1 MEKKL
6 YSLTNP
12 QKSIYLTEEYSS
24 NSNINNISGNIIIH
38 EKVHFDC
45 LEKALNLYVKKNDAI
60 RIRIMIDHQIPK
72 QYIHPYEPFSIEIVS
87 LKSKEDLVDFNQS
100 LVKKHFRLIDSN
112 LFSFTLFQFPDLTG
126 GLNVTFHHIIAD
138 AWTMSLFINEVMDLY
153 SNLIK
158 QKVID
163 ESLNPSYID
172 YIATEKEYLDSKK
185 FQKDQEFWEHF
196 FSKTP
201 ELAKISYQPITTN
214 FTAVRQVFHLDEK
227 LYQQILDFCAL
238 NRCSTYAF
246 FMSIFF
252 IYLAKINNI
261 ESPIIG
267 TPVLNRSNFKEK
279 NTAGMYISTIPF
291 KADVLPNLTFTDF
304 LKNILELQMSIYRHQ
319 KYPYSLLLEELKKKY
334 NYTQNLYNI
343 VLSYQNAHD
352 DRSNSDVNYSSEWL
366 FNGTIADT
374 LEIHFYDMD
383 HTGKFDIYYDY
394 KTSEL
399 TNQEIITI
407 HERILAMIR
416 QVINRP
422 EILLQDIEIVTKEE
436 KQKILCEFNHTNV
449 SYDKK
454 QNFIEIFE
462 EYAKNQPNEN
472 ALIFENSKITYHE
485 LNQKAN
491 QLAHFLREQSIPS
504 NSKIAI
510 YLPRCAELIIAM
522 LAIKKSD
529 CAYLLVENSLPK
541 ERIEYM
547 LTNADVACVIT
558 THMLDNMKFKHTIFI
573 EDIPTLDAFS
583 YNLCLPYKPENA
595 LSIVYTSGSTGT
607 PKGILLKNSSLINLV
622 LGYSY
627 SMKAD
632 TFSHF
637 LSSCSVSFDMFAA
650 EVWIPLLLGKTLILA
665 NEEESKN
672 PIFMSKLIE
681 KEQVEFMLIT
691 SSKLNLLLLNS
702 NTASCLKNVKAMQLG
717 GEVLNPQFYNKL
729 VQYTNAKIYNGYGP
743 SETTS
748 CATCKLVTSSD
759 DITIGTPLPNVQVY
773 ICNQWNN
780 LCPIHIVGELCISGD
795 GVSYGYVNQPD
806 LTSKNFV
813 KNPFGDGLMYKT
825 GDLAKFLPNGE
836 IAYIGRNDSQIKI
849 RGLRIELEEINK
861 VIQHF
866 TGIHECITLVKKVN
880 QVDSICCYF
889 VGNRIDLSALKH
901 YASEKLPYYMVPSH
915 FIQLEQFPLTLNG
928 KIDTKKL
935 PEIEVETTY
944 VAPTTEMEEKLIKLW
959 KSVLHLDKIGIT
971 NNFFDLG
978 GDSLAAIRLTTELY
992 YEFHVRVQMKDIFSY
1007 PSVQSLATYI
1017 SSLHSED
1024 NVEHIKKIKK
1034 QSSYIASSAQKRI
1047 YYTITKEGN
1056 SSITYNTPGG
1066 LLFNGYPNIEKLEKC
1081 FQTLIKRHESLRT
1094 YFVIEDQELKQ
1105 KILEPFTYHLKLI
1118 HDSSAKI
1125 EDLFTDFIQPFNLAS
1140 APLFR
1145 STLVLL
1151 KDGRSILLLDF
1162 HHIICDGESIG
1173 MFLHELCELYKGNT
1187 LPKLTIDYKDYTY
1200 WEQEKIGSPEYKDME
1215 NYWISKFQ
1223 NEIPVLNMP
1232 TNFARPTSLTFEGN
1246 KLTSQ
1251 IENVKSIYDLCHKF
1265 HITPYIFFLT
1275 AYYILLYKYTGQ
1287 KDIVVGTPVAG
1298 RSHKEL
1304 HQIIGMFV
1312 NSLALREKISSDET
1326 VLQLINRVMQNCFD
1340 AFKNEFYPF
1349 DELVKK
1355 LNLSVDTSRNP
1366 LFDTMF
1372 VFQNDGMKQIQ
1383 LGDLKATYYLPLS
1396 TISKFDFTLEV
1407 LPDENQFTVHLEYNK
1422 NLYTQDFMES
1432 FLMHYFELIRNILK
1446 KPETTI
1452 AQISILDS
1460 QEKNDILHHF
1470 NSCQSDLLKNRQVVE
1485 LWEEQ
1490 VNNHASETAIIFEDK
1505 KFSYAEINQKAN
1517 QIAHYLLQKNIS
1529 KNSIIGILLPRSQ
1542 DLITCM
1548 LGILKAGCAYMLID
1562 SNLPDDRIKYMLEN
1576 SSSPL
1581 LFTCKNVKNITFANQ
1596 CYIDEEDFGKYSN
1609 QNHDITYHSE
1619 DLFSVIYTSGSTGTP
1634 KGVMLKRKGV
1644 MNLLRNHQLKMH
1656 TNECKNF
1663 ISISTIAFDMFMVET
1678 FVPLLSGK
1686 TLILTNEEEQ
1696 KIPMIMAKVIEK
1708 YHIDFILTTPSR
1720 IDLLCTNP
1728 ITEKCLKNLKV
1739 IQLGGEVFTGEL
1751 YERLSK
1757 LTNAYI
1763 YNAYGPTEI
1772 TACCSCKEVVSSKD
1786 ITIGF
1791 PFEYAPIYICDKD
1804 LSLCPIGVPGE
1815 ICVAGEGVA
1824 KGYFNQP
1831 QLTQKSFIPN
1841 PFGNGTLYKTGD
1853 IGYYTSNGELHYI
1866 GREDFQIKIRGLRVE
1881 LSEIEKR
1888 ILEIPHITA
1897 CSVLY
1902 KKESSSPYLVAFLT
1916 SDVPIENSM
1925 IREKLKKHL
1934 PLYMVPKY
1942 FVFLDSLPIT
1952 LNGKIDKKQLDKL
1965 PITQIAPDNYIA
1977 PTTELERLLCKTWEQ
1992 LLDCKVGIDDDVFEL
2007 GADSLIAIKFKTE
2020 LLSYQINIPYSD
2032 LFKYPTVRE
2041 LCKSYESH
2049 SNTEDSITINYNAK
2063 DIMPILECN
2072 TVQNVKKADFKTQKQ
2087 NNILL
2092 LGGNGFVGMHI
2103 LYQFLK
2109 YDQGNIYCIIRNKNN
2124 QSGLERFM
2132 SALHFYFGN
2141 ELDYLI
2147 NKRIFIVPANITE
2160 KNFGLSADEFNY
2172 ITSQVSIVI
2181 HAAAMVKH
2189 YGDKRKFKHVNV
2201 DLTKDIANYCK
2212 KYQKRLL
2219 YISSISVSGH
2229 TTIQSG
2235 YGGSSVPQTEVV
2247 FAENNLYIGQQLD
2260 NLYIK
2265 SKFEAEEYILSN
2277 MATGLEAQILRLG
2290 NITNRSSDGKFQINS
2305 DENAFLSRLKSFIKI
2320 GLVPENLLQTNL
2332 EFTPVDDCA
2341 KAIILIM
2348 QNYNKKL
2355 SVFHL
2360 YNDHFISM
2368 RKLVDFLNTNGF
2380 TLKRVTSDTFEQY
2393 IQTLLKDKS
2402 KKSDLS
2408 GIINDIDSSNQLSYK
2423 NLVNTSCEFT
2433 KFLLKLLGFTWPT
2446 INTDYLQKYLSN
2458 FTKED

>member
-12 QKSIYLTEEYSS
+12 QKAIYLTEEYSS
-24 NSNINNISGNIIIH
+24 NSNINNVSGNIIIH

-45 LEKALNLYVKKNDAI
+45 LEKALNIYVEKNDSIRTRIAI
-60 RIRIMIDHQIPK
+60 ENQVPK
-72 QYIHPYEPFSIEIVS
+72 QYIHPYEPFSIELVS

-100 LVKKHFRLIDSN
+100 IVKKHFTLIDSN
-112 LFSFTLFQFPDLTG
+112 LFSFTLFQFPDSSG

-138 AWTMSLFINEVMDLY
+138 AWTMSLFINEVMNLY
-153 SNLIK
+153 SSLIN
-158 QKVID
+158 QKAID
-163 ESLNPSYID
+163 KSLNPSYVD
-172 YIATEKEYLDSKK
+172 YITTEKDYLDSKK
-185 FQKDQEFWEHF
+185 FQKDQEFWEQF
-196 FSKTP
+196 FPKTP
-201 ELAKISYQPITTN
+201 ELAKISYQPITTD
-214 FTAVRQVFHLDEK
+214 FTAVRQVFHLEEK
-227 LYQQILDFCAL
+227 LYQQILDFCAQ
-238 NRCSTYAF
+238 NHCSIYVF

-267 TPVLNRSNFKEK
+267 TPVLNRSNFREK
-279 NTAGMYISTIPF
+279 NTAGMFISTVPF
-291 KADVLPNLTFTDF
+291 KADVLPNLTFVDF
-304 LKNILELQMSIYRHQ
+304 LKNIVELQMSIYRHQ

-366 FNGTIADT
+366 FNGTITDT

-394 KTSEL
+394 KISEL
-399 TNQEIITI
+399 TKEEIIAL
-407 HERILAMIR
+407 HERILNIVK
-416 QVINRP
+416 QVIH
-422 EILLQDIEIVTKEE
+422 ESKILLQDIEIVASEE

-449 SYDKK
+449 SYDKN
-454 QNFIEIFE
+454 QNFMQVFE

-472 ALIFENSKITYHE
+472 ALIFENSKFTYEE
-485 LNQKAN
+485 LNKKAN
-491 QLAHFLREQSIPS
+491 QLAHFLRKLAIPS

-510 YLPRCAELIIAM
+510 YLPRCAELIVAM
-522 LAIKKSD
+522 LAIKKAD
-529 CAYLLVENSLPK
+529 CAYLLIENTLPE
-541 ERIEYM
+541 ERIQYM
-547 LTNADVACVIT
+547 LANADVSCVIT
-558 THMLDNMKFKHTIFI
+558 SHSPHSTKFENAIFI
-573 EDIPTLDAFS
+573 EDVPALDEFS
-583 YNLCLPYKPENA
+583 HNLCLPYAPEHA
-595 LSIVYTSGSTGT
+595 LSIVYTSGSTGA
-607 PKGILLKNSSLINLV
+607 PKGILLKNSSLLNLV
-622 LGYSY
+622 LGYCY

-632 TFSHF
+632 TFSCF

-672 PIFMSKLIE
+672 PIFMSQLIE

-691 SSKLNLLLLNS
+691 SSKMNLLLFNS
-702 NTASCLKNVKAMQLG
+702 NTASCLKNIKAIQLG

-729 VQYTNAKIYNGYGP
+729 VQYTNGKIYNGYGP

-759 DITIGTPLPNVQVY
+759 NITIGRPLPNVQVY

-780 LCPIHIVGELCISGD
+780 LCPIHAVGELCIAGD

-806 LTSKNFV
+806 LTSKNFI

-836 IAYIGRNDSQIKI
+836 ITYIGRDDSQVKI

-861 VIQHF
+861 VVQHF
-866 TGIHECITLVKKVN
+866 TGIRECVTLVKKVN
-880 QVDSICCYF
+880 QVDTICCYF
-889 VGNRIDLSALKH
+889 VGDSIDLAILKN
-901 YASEKLPYYMVPSH
+901 YVAEKLPYYMVPSH
-915 FIQLEQFPLTLNG
+915 FIPLDKFALTLNG
-928 KIDTKKL
+928 KIDTKNL
-935 PEIEVETTY
+935 PEIEIETTY
-944 VAPTTEMEEKLIKLW
+944 VAPTTEMEKKLVDLW
-959 KSVLHLDKIGIT
+959 KSVLHLNKIGIT

-978 GDSLAAIRLTTELY
+978 GDSLAAIRLTSELY
-992 YEFHVRVQMKDIFSY
+992 YTFHVRVQMKDIFSY
-1007 PSVQSLATYI
+1007 PTIQLLAEYI
-1017 SSLHSED
+1017 SSLHLED
-1024 NVEHIKKIKK
+1024 VVEHIKKIKK

-1047 YYTITKEGN
+1047 YYTVKKEGN
-1056 SSITYNTPGG
+1056 NSITYNTPGG

-1081 FQTLIKRHESLRT
+1081 FQSLIKRHESLRT

-1105 KILEPFTYHLKLI
+1105 KILEPFTYHLKVI

-1125 EDLFTDFIQPFNLAS
+1125 EDLFTDFIQPFDLAN

-1145 STLVLL
+1145 SMLVLL
-1151 KDGRSILLLDF
+1151 QDGRSILLLDF

-1173 MFLHELCELYKGNT
+1173 LFLHELCELYKGNS
-1187 LPKLTIDYKDYTY
+1187 LPESTIDYKDYTY
-1200 WEQEKIGSPEYKDME
+1200 WEQEKVSSSEYKDME
-1215 NYWISKFQ
+1215 NYWISQFQ

-1232 TNFARPTSLTFEGN
+1232 TNFDRPTSLTFEGN
-1246 KLTSQ
+1246 KLTSK
-1251 IENVKSIYDLCHKF
+1251 IEQSKSIYDLCHQF
-1265 HITPYIFFLT
+1265 HITPYLFFLA

-1298 RSHKEL
+1298 RPHKEL
-1304 HQIIGMFV
+1304 RQIIGMFV
-1312 NSLALREKISSDET
+1312 NSLALREKIDPNET
-1326 VLQLINRVMQNCFD
+1326 VLQFINKVMQNCFD
-1340 AFKNEFYPF
+1340 AFKNDFYPF

-1355 LNLSVDTSRNP
+1355 LNWSMDTSRNP

-1372 VFQNDGMKQIQ
+1372 VYQNDGMKQIQ
-1383 LGDLKATYYLPLS
+1383 LGNLNASYYLPHS
-1396 TISKFDFTLEV
+1396 TISKFDFTLEI
-1407 LPDENQFTVHLEYNK
+1407 LPDTEQFTVHLEYNK

-1432 FLMHYFELIRNILK
+1432 FLMHYFELIHNILEN
-1446 KPETTI
+1446 PETTI
-1452 AQISILDS
+1452 SQVSILTLK
-1460 QEKNDILHHF
+1460 EKNDILYNF
-1470 NSCQSDLLKNRQVVE
+1470 NASQSNLLKDKQVIE

-1490 VNNHASETAIIFEDK
+1490 AKQHAAKTAIIFEDK
-1505 KFSYAEINQKAN
+1505 EFSYAEINQKAN
-1517 QIAHYLLQKNIS
+1517 QIANYLLHKNIA

-1542 DLITCM
+1542 NLIIFM

-1562 SNLPDDRIKYMLEN
+1562 SNLPDDRIKYMLKN

-1581 LFTCKNVKNITFANQ
+1581 LFTCKDVKNVTFTNQ
-1596 CYIDEEDFGKYSN
+1596 CYIEEEDFEKYSN
-1609 QNHDITYHSE
+1609 QNPSISYHLE
-1619 DLFSVIYTSGSTGTP
+1619 DLFSVIYTSGSTGMP

-1656 TNECKNF
+1656 TNECENF

-1686 TLILTNEEEQ
+1686 TLVLTNEDEQ
-1696 KIPMIMAKVIEK
+1696 KIPMIMAKIIEK

-1728 ITEKCLKNLKV
+1728 ITEKCLNNLKV
-1739 IQLGGEVFTGEL
+1739 IQLGGEVFTAEL

-1757 LTNAYI
+1757 LTKAYI

-1772 TACCSCKEVVSSKD
+1772 TACCSCKEVINSQD

-1804 LSLCPIGVPGE
+1804 MNLCPLGVPGE

-1824 KGYFNQP
+1824 QGYVNQP
-1831 QLTQKSFIPN
+1831 QLTQKSFISN
-1841 PFGNGTLYKTGD
+1841 PFGHGTLYKTGD
-1853 IGYYTSNGELHYI
+1853 IGYYSSIGEIHYI

-1902 KKESSSPYLVAFLT
+1902 KKEASSPYLVAFLT
-1916 SDVPIENSM
+1916 SNVPIEISM
-1925 IREKLKKHL
+1925 IRENLKKHI
-1934 PLYMVPKY
+1934 PLYMIPKY

-1952 LNGKIDKKQLDKL
+1952 LNGKVDKKQLDKL
-1965 PITQIAPDNYIA
+1965 PITQITQDNYVA
-1977 PTTELERLLCKTWEQ
+1977 PTTELERLLCKIWEQ

-2041 LCKSYESH
+2041 LCKSYDSQSH
-2049 SNTEDSITINYNAK
+2049 TENPIVINYNAK
-2063 DIMPILECN
+2063 DIIPILERN
-2072 TVQNVKKADFKTQKQ
+2072 TVENVKRGDFHTQTK

-2092 LGGNGFVGMHI
+2092 LGGNGFVGIHI

-2109 YDQGNIYCIIRNKNN
+2109 YDQGKIYCIIRNKNN
-2124 QSGLERFM
+2124 QSALERFINY
-2132 SALHFYFGN
+2132 LHFYFGN
-2141 ELDYLI
+2141 ELDHLI
-2147 NKRIFIVPANITE
+2147 NQRVFIIPANITE
-2160 KNFGLSADEFNY
+2160 ENFGLSADEFKH
-2172 ITSQVSIVI
+2172 ITSQISIVI
-2181 HAAAMVKH
+2181 HAAAIVKH
-2189 YGDKRKFKHVNV
+2189 YGDKRKFKHINV
-2201 DLTKDIANYCK
+2201 DLTKNIVDYCK
-2212 KYQKRLL
+2212 KYEKRLL
-2219 YISSISVSGH
+2219 YISSISVSGNK
-2229 TTIQSG
+2229 TIQLG
-2235 YGGSSVPQTEVV
+2235 YGNSNPPQNGIV

-2265 SKFEAEEYILSN
+2265 SKFEAEEYILNN

-2290 NITNRSSDGKFQINS
+2290 NITNRYNDGKFQINPN
-2305 DENAFLSRLKSFIKI
+2305 ENAFLSRLKSFIKI
-2320 GLVPENLLQTNL
+2320 GMVPENLLHTNL
-2332 EFTPVDDCA
+2332 EFTPVDCCA
-2341 KAIILIM
+2341 QAIILIM

-2360 YNDHFISM
+2360 YNDHFM
-2368 RKLVDFLNTNGF
+2368 NMKKLIDFLNANHF
-2380 TLKRVTSDTFEQY
+2380 TLKVITNYDFEQQ
-2393 IQTLLKDKS
+2393 IQILLKDKS
-2402 KKSDLS
+2402 KKEDLA
-2408 GIINDIDSSNQLSYK
+2408 GIINDLDTSNQLTYA
-2423 NLVNTSCEFT
+2423 NLINTSCEFT
-2433 KFLLKLLGFTWPT
+2433 KFLLQLLGFTWPT
-2446 INTDYLQKYLSN
+2446 IDTNYLQKYISN